1 MRFYLSALRCARA
14 ALAASQWL
22 DAPVWAVF
30 AALSW
35 VAPSAMAQTPA
46 PDYPVK
52 TISFIVP
59 YAPGG
64 NGDIRGRQVAQKLS
78 VYFGKAVVVENKAG
92 AGGNIGTDAIA
103 KAVPDGYTIGMGS
116 FAPMSVNAAL
126 FKSLPFNPK
135 LDVIPVVLIERGP
148 LVLMV
153 HPKTPY
159 KSVQDVVDAARTR
172 PGVLSAANAGIGGSH
187 HLSAELFKQS
197 AGIDIISVPYKGGA
211 PATTDLLAGNVDMMF
226 EQMYAAAPS
235 MASGKLRP
243 LAMTGAKR
251 LALFPDVPTFAEA
264 GYPKVQVLNWQGVI
278 VPAGTPAAIIAKL
291 NDAVNRALKEPD
303 LRDKILAQGNEVAGG
318 TPQEYAALIAS
329 ESEKWARVV
338 REARIKPE

>member
-1 MRFYLSALRCARA
+1 MQMLDANPRGGRYRIERCKIPMKGLLA
-14 ALAASQWL
+14 ALAAGLLMQ
-22 DAPVWAVF
+22 
-30 AALSW
+30 
-35 VAPSAMAQTPA
+35 SAMAQ
-46 PDYPVK
+46 DYPVRP
-52 TISFIVP
+52 INFVVS
-59 YAPGG
+59 YAAGG
-64 NGDIRGRQVAQKLS
+64 NGDIRGRQIAQKLTGIL
-78 VYFGKAVVVENKAG
+78 GKPVVVQNMAG
-92 AGGNIGTDAIA
+92 AGGNIGTDFVA

-135 LDVIPVVLIERGP
+135 TDLVPVVLIERGP

-153 HPKTPY
+153 HPKSPY
-159 KSVQDVVDAARTR
+159 KSVQEVVDAARAR

-187 HLSAELFKQS
+187 HLSAELFRQS
-197 AGIDIISVPYKGGA
+197 AGIEIINVPYKGGA

-243 LAMTGAKR
+243 LAMTGSRR
-251 LALFPDVPTFAEA
+251 LPQFPDVPTFGEV
-264 GYPKVQVLNWQGVI
+264 GFPKVVVLNWQGVI
-278 VPAGTPAAIIAKL
+278 VPKGTPAAIVAKL

-303 LRDKILAQGNEVAGG
+303 MRDKITSQGNEVAGG
-318 TPQEYAALIAS
+318 TPEEYAALIAS

-338 REARIKPE
+338 REAKIRPE

>member
-1 MRFYLSALRCARA
+1 MRNSLSAPRGANHAAAALLALA
-14 ALAASQWL
+14 ALAL
-22 DAPVWAVF
+22 
-30 AALSW
+30 LSGA
-35 VAPSAMAQTPA
+35 APSALAQTPVQE
-46 PDYPVK
+46 YPVRNI
-52 TISFIVP
+52 TFIVP

-78 VYFGKAVVVENKAG
+78 VYFGKAVVVENKSG

-103 KAVPDGYTIGMGS
+103 KAAPDGYTIGMGS

-135 LDVIPVVLIERGP
+135 TDVMPVVLIERGP

-159 KSVQDVVDAARTR
+159 KSVQEVVDAARAR

-226 EQMYAAAPS
+226 EQMYTAAPS

-251 LALFPDVPTFAEA
+251 LALFPDVPTFAEV
-264 GYPKVQVLNWQGVI
+264 GYPRVQVLNWQGVI
-278 VPAGTPAAIIAKL
+278 VPAGTPAAVIAKL
-291 NDAVNRALKEPD
+291 NEAVNRALKEPD

-318 TPQEYAALIAS
+318 TPQEFAAWIAS
-329 ESEKWARVV
+329 ESDKWARVV
-338 REARIKPE
+338 RDARIKPE